1 MENYD
6 KNNKEYNWNTMK
18 VLETALNRA
27 EDIKLFRD
35 PDRED
40 GKVNTYTVL
49 TIYPEI
55 QSSLQIMNGIIIYQE
70 DKHYLSWIEEAIH
83 DYDVEDILETEN
95 WSPAVHIVFDQ
106 FERENDYD
114 DTEDIIRDFVEE
126 NFI

>member
-6 KNNKEYNWNTMK
+6 KNINWNTMK

-27 EDIKLFRD
+27 EDIKSWREA
-35 PDRED
+35 DRED
-40 GKVNTYTVL
+40 GLVNTYTVL

-55 QSSLQIMNGIIIYQE
+55 QASLEIVNGIVIYTE
-70 DKHYLSWIEEAIH
+70 DKYYLSWIEEAIH

-95 WSPAVHIVFDQ
+95 WSPAIHIVFDQ

-114 DTEDIIRDFVEE
+114 DTEDIIRDFFEE

>member
-6 KNNKEYNWNTMK
+6 KTYNWNTMK
-18 VLETALNRA
+18 VLETALSRVD
-27 EDIKLFRD
+27 DIKASRD
-35 PDRED
+35 ADRED
-40 GKVNTYTVL
+40 GMVNTYTVL

-55 QSSLQIMNGIIIYQE
+55 QSSFEIINGIIIYQE

-95 WSPAVHIVFDQ
+95 WKESVHIVFEQ
-106 FERENDYD
+106 FKRENDYD

>member
-6 KNNKEYNWNTMK
+6 KNINWNTMK

-27 EDIKLFRD
+27 EDIKSWREA
-35 PDRED
+35 DRED
-40 GKVNTYTVL
+40 GLVNTYTVL

-55 QSSLQIMNGIIIYQE
+55 QASLEIVNGIVIYTE
-70 DKHYLSWIEEAIH
+70 DKYYLSYVEEAIH

-95 WSPAVHIVFDQ
+95 WSPAIHIVFDQ

-114 DTEDIIRDFVEE
+114 DTQDIIKDFVDE

>member
-6 KNNKEYNWNTMK
+6 KTYNWNVTK
-18 VLETALNRA
+18 VLETALSRVD
-27 EDIKLFRD
+27 DIKASRD
-35 PDRED
+35 ADRED
-40 GKVNTYTVL
+40 GMVNTYTVL

-55 QSSLQIMNGIIIYQE
+55 QSSFEITNGIVIYTE
-70 DKHYLSWIEEAIH
+70 DKYYLSYVEEAIH

-95 WSPAVHIVFDQ
+95 WSPAIHIVFDQ

-114 DTEDIIRDFVEE
+114 DTQDIIKDFVDE

>member
-6 KNNKEYNWNTMK
+6 KTYNWNTMK
-18 VLETALNRA
+18 VLETALSRVD
-27 EDIKLFRD
+27 DIKASRD
-35 PDRED
+35 ADRED
-40 GKVNTYTVL
+40 GMVNTYTVL

-55 QSSLQIMNGIIIYQE
+55 QSSFEIINGIIIYQE

-83 DYDVEDILETEN
+83 DYDVEQILESEN
-95 WSPAVHIVFDQ
+95 WSPAIHIVFDQ

-114 DTEDIIRDFVEE
+114 DTEDIIRDFVDE

>member
-6 KNNKEYNWNTMK
+6 KTYNWNVTK
-18 VLETALNRA
+18 VLETALSRV
-27 EDIKLFRD
+27 EDIKLYRD
-35 PDRED
+35 SDRED

-55 QSSLQIMNGIIIYQE
+55 QSSLEIINGIIIYQE
-70 DKHYLSWIEEAIH
+70 DKHYLSWIEEAIN
-83 DYDVEDILETEN
+83 DSDVEDILETEN
-95 WSPAVHIVFDQ
+95 WKESVHIVFEQ
-106 FERENDYD
+106 FKRENDYD

>member
-1 MENYD
+1 
-6 KNNKEYNWNTMK
+6 MK

-27 EDIKLFRD
+27 EDIKSWREA
-35 PDRED
+35 DRED
-40 GKVNTYTVL
+40 GLVNTYTVL

-55 QSSLQIMNGIIIYQE
+55 QASLEIVNGIVIYTE
-70 DKHYLSWIEEAIH
+70 DKYYLSYVEEAIH

-95 WSPAVHIVFDQ
+95 WSPAIHIVFDQ

-114 DTEDIIRDFVEE
+114 DTEDIIRDFFEE